1 MKRTARTIAGYA
13 AGASL
18 ALLYLHSEAR
28 AHGCSSASAWEGI
41 SSNIFEQSCFTGCH
55 GSSGNGGMPVSI
67 NTDDGWYAALVNR
80 PAVNTAASGVG
91 KLRVDPKRPW
101 NSYVLDKLRGDLK
114 FGEGN
119 PMPNLSTGYVYQ
131 CPGGVEKIK
140 AWILAGA
147 PECGAV
153 DGDPSPDPAL
163 VVCDLNQ
170 PALSPP
176 AAPSD
181 GVQLV
186 GTPFTV
192 DRPARG
198 GKQVTTLPLGTAPT
212 CDNTQQQCFIT
223 GIDITASAGT
233 QYVTVARAG
242 ESAPIA
248 VARGAS
254 LSLTLAD
261 VGAGVPIVPNQQLE
275 IAQWIRNDYWV
286 GPAPYTNTTAGSVY
300 VNVHLASAV
309 TNQAQPLRDDAG
321 SQALSV
327 PPQSYGATS
336 GVWLPTALAGSAR
349 VGIWADPRA
358 LETALFNAE
367 GQTLADGLPV
377 AQGYTDLAGGPITYG
392 CIHANGWVPNGV
404 ASVGS
409 NGSNWMLNDL
419 TGPVD
424 LSSPLKWGCE
434 ETAFVPP
441 GVSGLAGG
449 GPATFCASSSD
460 SLNSTNDCTAVPGT
474 HRCKPANLVSG
485 DGVDD
490 GRCSLVGLAW

>member
-1 MKRTARTIAGYA
+1 MKRTLRKIAGSGA
-13 AGASL
+13 AVSL
-18 ALLYLHSEAR
+18 ALLCLHSEAR
-28 AHGCSSASAWEGI
+28 AHGCSSASAWQGI
-41 SSNIFEQSCFTGCH
+41 SSNILELSCFTGCH
-55 GSSGNGGMPVSI
+55 GGSGNGGMVVSI
-67 NTDDGWYAALVNR
+67 NTEDGWYAALVDR
-80 PAVNTAASGVG
+80 APVNTAASGVG
-91 KLRVDPKRPW
+91 KLRVDPSRAW
-101 NSYVLDKLRGDLK
+101 NSYVVDKLMGDVK

-198 GKQVTTLPLGTAPT
+198 GKQVTTLPVGTAPT
-212 CDNTQQQCFIT
+212 C
-223 GIDITASAGT
+223 
-233 QYVTVARAG
+233 
-242 ESAPIA
+242 
-248 VARGAS
+248 
-254 LSLTLAD
+254 
-261 VGAGVPIVPNQQLE
+261 
-275 IAQWIRNDYWV
+275 
-286 GPAPYTNTTAGSVY
+286 
-300 VNVHLASAV
+300 
-309 TNQAQPLRDDAG
+309 DDAG

-367 GQTLADGLPV
+367 GQTLADGSPV

-409 NGSNWMLNDL
+409 NGSTWMLNCL
-419 TGPVD
+419 TAPVD

-434 ETAFVPP
+434 ATRFVPP
-441 GVSGLAGG
+441 RLLGLPGAR
-449 GPATFCASSSD
+449 PATFRARYGD
-460 SLNSTNDCTAVPGT
+460 S
-474 HRCKPANLVSG
+474 
-485 DGVDD
+485 
-490 GRCSLVGLAW
+490 

>member
-1 MKRTARTIAGYA
+1 MKRSAREVA
-13 AGASL
+13 AAAVLL
-18 ALLYLHSEAR
+18 ALLGFHSEAR

-41 SSNIFEQSCFTGCH
+41 SSNILELSCFTGCH
-55 GSSGNGGMPVSI
+55 GGSGNGGMPVSI

-80 PAVNTAASGVG
+80 PPVNTAASGVG
-91 KLRVDPKRPW
+91 KLRVDPTRAW
-101 NSYVLDKLRGDLK
+101 NSYVVDKVMGDLK

-147 PECGAV
+147 PACGAV

-163 VVCDLNQ
+163 VVCDLSQ

-176 AAPSD
+176 VPPSD
-181 GVQLV
+181 GIQLV

-198 GKQVTTLPLGTAPT
+198 GKQMTTLPVGAAPT

-233 QYVTVARAG
+233 EYVAVSRAG

-248 VARGAS
+248 VARGPS
-254 LSLTLAD
+254 LSLTLDD
-261 VGAGVPIVPNQQLE
+261 VAAGVPIVPNQQLAIE
-275 IAQWIRNDYWV
+275 QWIRNDYWV
-286 GPAPYTNTTAGSVY
+286 GPAPYTNTTTGSVY
-300 VNVHLASAV
+300 VNVHVASSVA
-309 TNQAQPLRDDAG
+309 NQAQPLRDDGA
-321 SQALSV
+321 SQALFVS
-327 PPQSYGATS
+327 PQSYGETRGAWQPAA
-336 GVWLPTALAGSAR
+336 VAGSAR
-349 VGIWADPRA
+349 VGIWSDRRA
-358 LETALFNAE
+358 LGTALLDAN
-367 GQTLADGLPV
+367 GQMLVQGSTV
-377 AQGYTDLAGGPITYG
+377 AQGYTDVAGGPIGYS
-392 CIHANGWVPNGV
+392 CIHANGWVPNGA

-409 NGSNWMLNDL
+409 NGTNWMLNDV

-434 ETAFVPP
+434 ETANVPP
-441 GVSGLAGG
+441 GLSGLAGG
-449 GPATFCASSSD
+449 GPATFCASSSE
-460 SLNSTNDCTAVPGT
+460 SPNSTNDCAAVPGT
-474 HRCKPANLVSG
+474 RHCRPANLVYG

-490 GRCSLVGLAW
+490 GRCSLVGLSW

>member
-140 AWILAGA
+140 AWIMAGA
-147 PECGAV
+147 PACGAV

-163 VVCDLNQ
+163 VACDLNQ

-176 AAPSD
+176 APAAD

-186 GTPFTV
+186 GTTFTV

-198 GKQVTTLPLGTAPT
+198 AKQVTTLPVGTAPT
-212 CDNTQQQCFIT
+212 CDNTMQQCFIT

-233 QYVTVARAG
+233 AYVAVSRAG

-254 LSLTLAD
+254 LSLTLGD
-261 VGAGVPIVPNQQLE
+261 VGAGVPIAPNQQLD
-275 IAQWIRNDYWV
+275 ISQWIRNDYWV
-286 GPAPYTNTTAGSVY
+286 GPAPYTNTTTGAVY
-300 VNVHLASAV
+300 VNVHLASSV
-309 TNQAQPLRDDAG
+309 TNQAQPLRDDGG
-321 SQALSV
+321 SQALFV
-327 PPQSYGATS
+327 PPQSYGATGS
-336 GVWLPTALAGSAR
+336 VWMPAALAGSAK

-358 LETALFNAE
+358 LETELADAE
-367 GQTLADGLPV
+367 GQTLANGPTV
-377 AQGYTDLAGGPITYG
+377 AQDYTTVAGGPIAYG
-392 CIHANGWVPNGV
+392 CVHANGWVPNGV

-424 LSSPLKWGCE
+424 MSSPLKWGCE

-441 GVSGLAGG
+441 GLPGLAGG
-449 GPATFCASSSD
+449 GPATFCASSSE
-460 SLNSTNDCTAVPGT
+460 SANSTNDCTAVPGT
-474 HRCKPANLVSG
+474 PRCKPANLVYG
-485 DGVDD
+485 AGGDD
-490 GRCSLVGLAW
+490 GPRRPGGLSW